1 MKILKVKDLAY
12 WILNFQL
19 LSNKV
24 SNFNLT
30 LGSRPFFEMPAHYEQ
45 LETHMHIQILIDY
58 QIW

>member
-24 SNFNLT
+24 SNFNPD
-30 LGSRPFFEMPAHYEQ
+30 SRF
-45 LETHMHIQILIDY
+45 
-58 QIW
+58 